1 MNNKIKLKEVKD
13 LIELNNKY
21 ELRNFIEL
29 NDIEF
34 KRFNSKDFNIIK
46 YTKSLYNNGKISF
59 EVKKIVLIN
68 YDKQRKEVIDILF
81 KNNINELKKY
91 VEINKIEF
99 NKYCFPDMDIYK
111 LVFTLFNQ
119 GYISAEIRDIVLIH
133 SDNKRYHVV
142 KLILENNIRELKKY
156 LYNNYIDEL
165 KVLNDKYFHLTKY
178 CTQYNKNKFNK
189 IKKNIEKQFNKK
201 GYDISELKSIKK
213 RNDLKKYII
222 ENFDKFDNYTQLIE
236 ESESYIKQI
245 MLNFVHQHFDKRR
258 NFIIN
263 LIKRDDFEKLKKYIK
278 KYVRINK
285 FAFKDL
291 NDNYFNIIKYC
302 KSRVNNISPKMFDFV
317 ILNFSIERINVLEFI
332 KKNQIDGLKTYLKKN
347 KIELKKLNDN
357 YFNIVEYCNKKEKE
371 VSNEMRNFI
380 ISHLNSLR
388 FEIVELMNNS
398 MTDNNKIKELE
409 KYIEKSKIDLK
420 DLNDEY
426 FDILNYCDNGSYHR
440 DIKKIINDNYDTEV
454 KHIKDF
460 LENNDTEGL
469 LNYMTKKD
477 VELKSFNNKHFNI
490 IKFCQDNNKINK
502 ETEIFVIN
510 NYTLLRSNIIRLFEM
525 DDTEDIDDFD
535 DFQKS
540 ILNEKDFELQD
551 VNDNNFDLNR
561 YFKSIKIK
569 SQRKKDFLKKFYNK
583 LEHIKKILNEKD
595 KNENKKLEEIKK
607 YCESFEY
614 GFEFKEFIKKKNFD
628 MVHYTILLYNKKII
642 SDDIKDY
649 ILLNFDHELKKFII
663 TMNDRNIVDDKKRY
677 IMDNFFKENKNKIDS
692 FRDTYNNIIKYVP
705 TYTINISNEILSY
718 IELVLDHRKNNI
730 IKLIQ
735 GKKENRI
742 NQLKKYMEKYF
753 ISFEPF
759 HILEYIKD
767 EKIELTGRMKDFIIT
782 HYTINRYKVMEL
794 ILSNDVDEL
803 KKYLDENKDFELH
816 KLNDEHFDL
825 ITYIYSSNPY
835 NFITFEMC
843 KFVITHLTK
852 DRCKIIEFIENKNIN
867 EIKKF
872 YQKDKSIFENLND
885 KHFDFLNYL
894 FNLSDN
900 DERIHEIKQYI
911 LSHYNPIIK
920 EIIKKI
926 KKKIKKDDDKNK
938 LKHYIKKNINKLTN
952 EDIKIIKQYFI
963 NSDLSSNIKKYIIR
977 PLYTEKYYTLI
988 QLIQENNLL
997 EFKNYVE
1004 ENNFE
1009 FKEFNNKIFNFF
1021 DYYNIDEIKKFIKMQ
1036 NIDLEKIEKEIKI
1049 FDIDFNILK
1058 YFKYILKI
1066 NNKNNNNIDEF
1077 ILSHKNK
1084 NRFSVVELISLV
1096 SSVYQ
1101 LRKYIKKYNI
1111 ELRDLDDQDF
1121 SLIKYCKSEIN
1132 QVKPYMCE
1140 FVINHYHKLRGDT
1153 VDIII
1158 KNKNNTQ
1165 KLEKHLEE
1173 RKIILKEL
1181 NDKYFDIIKFSE
1193 SISEKIKKYVI
1204 SHLYTERS
1212 VIVNFAR
1219 KGEKENIEL
1228 YLKSES
1234 MKTFE
1239 IKEIDDEEF
1248 SIIDYCKD
1256 KSNNIKSDVTKF
1268 IINHY
1273 DKNRHAVVEILE
1285 NEIDKNNNIEA
1296 LENYIKD
1303 NKIEFKNLIDKNFNI
1318 FEFCYKLELTKD
1330 IKKYIIYDCIIHHYD
1345 NKLWKLKEIIDELD
1359 FIKLQKYIE
1368 NQNIVLNEYDI
1379 VINYGNESK
1388 KYFSTINYIFE
1399 LFDNISQLSPK
1410 QKEYL
1415 KSRINRNTCDLVKEL
1430 NNNHYKEFVDFIKN
1444 KRINLIEFCNSD
1456 FDILKY
1462 SIINNV
1468 SSQYINFIINQF
1480 DKNYSSL
1487 QSEFIKKLIYR
1498 NPISDF
1504 ELNKIIKNENKKI
1517 IISQSLLILL
1527 ITEKKF
1533 EIINKL
1539 IKKKL
1544 IYMNDYD
1551 EKIIKPLYKI
1561 NKLNENNLNHLI
1573 DNDYDIEKL
1582 IKSLKMDDYELV
1594 KKLIKNDSDKMKS
1607 IMRIIDK
1614 DHIFDNDCILRFL
1627 IIQHN
1632 NSPISTKDLKSEI
1645 KKEKKKFIKK
1655 LCNVLFY

>member
-1 MNNKIKLKEVKD
+1 MNNKIKLNEVKD
-13 LIELNNKY
+13 LIELNDIS
-21 ELRNFIEL
+21 ELKKFIEL

-34 KRFNSKDFNIIK
+34 KRFNSENFNIIE
-46 YTKSLYNNGKISF
+46 YVRSLYKDGKITI
-59 EVKKIVLIN
+59 EIKKLVFIN
-68 YDKQRKEVIDILF
+68 YDKERKEVVNVLF
-81 KNNINELKKY
+81 KNDINELKKY

-142 KLILENNIRELKKY
+142 KLILENNIRELEKY
-156 LYNNYIDEL
+156 LKNNYIDEL
-165 KVLNDKYFHLTKY
+165 KVLNDKYFQLTKY

-263 LIKRDDFEKLKKYIK
+263 LIKRNEIKKLKEYIK
-278 KYVRINK
+278 INK
-285 FAFKDL
+285 FAFQVL
-291 NDNYFNIIKYC
+291 NDKYFDIIKYC

-332 KKNQIDGLKTYLKKN
+332 DKNQIDGLKTYLKEN

-357 YFNIVEYCNKKEKE
+357 YFNIVEYCNKKEEEE

-398 MTDNNKIKELE
+398 MIKMENNIIKIDKNKIKELE
-409 KYIEKSKIDLK
+409 EYIEKSKIDLK
-420 DLNDEY
+420 DLGDEY
-426 FDILNYCDNGSYHR
+426 FDILNYCDNNFFHR
-440 DIKKIINDNYDTEV
+440 VIKRIIYDNYDTEV
-454 KHIKDF
+454 KHIKEF
-460 LENNDTEGL
+460 LENNDTKGL
-469 LNYMTKKD
+469 KNYMTKKD

-502 ETEIFVIN
+502 EIEIFVIN
-510 NYTLLRSNIIRLFEM
+510 NYTLLRSNIIRLLEM

-535 DFQKS
+535 DFQKF
-540 ILNEKDFELQD
+540 ILNEKNFELQD

-561 YFKSIKIK
+561 YFKSKKIK

-595 KNENKKLEEIKK
+595 KNENKKLKKIKK

-677 IMDNFFKENKNKIDS
+677 IMDNFFKENENKINY
-692 FRDTYNNIIKYVP
+692 FRDTYINIIKYVP

-742 NQLKKYMEKYF
+742 NKLKKYMEKYF

-767 EKIELTGRMKDFIIT
+767 EKIELTDRMKDFIIT
-782 HYTINRYKVMEL
+782 HYTIKRYKIMEL
-794 ILSNDVDEL
+794 ILSNDIDEL
-803 KKYLDENKDFELH
+803 KKYLDENKEFELH
-816 KLNDEHFDL
+816 ELNDEHFDL

-963 NSDLSSNIKKYIIR
+963 NSDLSSNIKKYLIR
-977 PLYTEKYYTLI
+977 PFYTEKYNSLI

-1004 ENNFE
+1004 ENNIE

-1021 DYYNIDEIKKFIKMQ
+1021 DYCNIKNDDIKNIIITYYDINISNLIKLIEKGNIDEIKKFFKMH

-1153 VDIII
+1153 VDIIK

-1165 KLEKHLEE
+1165 KLEKHLKE
-1173 RKIILKEL
+1173 REIILKEL
-1181 NDKYFDIIKFSE
+1181 NDEYFDIIKFSE
-1193 SISEKIKKYVI
+1193 SISE
-1204 SHLYTERS
+1204 
-1212 VIVNFAR
+1212 
-1219 KGEKENIEL
+1219 
-1228 YLKSES
+1228 
-1234 MKTFE
+1234 
-1239 IKEIDDEEF
+1239 
-1248 SIIDYCKD
+1248 
-1256 KSNNIKSDVTKF
+1256 
-1268 IINHY
+1268 
-1273 DKNRHAVVEILE
+1273 
-1285 NEIDKNNNIEA
+1285 
-1296 LENYIKD
+1296 
-1303 NKIEFKNLIDKNFNI
+1303 
-1318 FEFCYKLELTKD
+1318 
-1330 IKKYIIYDCIIHHYD
+1330 
-1345 NKLWKLKEIIDELD
+1345 
-1359 FIKLQKYIE
+1359 
-1368 NQNIVLNEYDI
+1368 
-1379 VINYGNESK
+1379 
-1388 KYFSTINYIFE
+1388 
-1399 LFDNISQLSPK
+1399 
-1410 QKEYL
+1410 
-1415 KSRINRNTCDLVKEL
+1415 
-1430 NNNHYKEFVDFIKN
+1430 
-1444 KRINLIEFCNSD
+1444 
-1456 FDILKY
+1456 
-1462 SIINNV
+1462 
-1468 SSQYINFIINQF
+1468 
-1480 DKNYSSL
+1480 
-1487 QSEFIKKLIYR
+1487 
-1498 NPISDF
+1498 
-1504 ELNKIIKNENKKI
+1504 
-1517 IISQSLLILL
+1517 
-1527 ITEKKF
+1527 
-1533 EIINKL
+1533 
-1539 IKKKL
+1539 
-1544 IYMNDYD
+1544 
-1551 EKIIKPLYKI
+1551 
-1561 NKLNENNLNHLI
+1561 
-1573 DNDYDIEKL
+1573 
-1582 IKSLKMDDYELV
+1582 
-1594 KKLIKNDSDKMKS
+1594 
-1607 IMRIIDK
+1607 
-1614 DHIFDNDCILRFL
+1614 
-1627 IIQHN
+1627 
-1632 NSPISTKDLKSEI
+1632 
-1645 KKEKKKFIKK
+1645 
-1655 LCNVLFY
+1655 